1 MRQAHEGQHPLS
13 LPLSYTI
20 MAVWACH
27 CHSPLH
33 LSGNMTIPI
42 REAETARYATQV
54 GTLSAYCQYTVCTK
68 SGTRSANIRHK
79 SQQTISKQSAQNP
92 ANCQQTFST
101 KVGIQSANGTPCG
114 SKHIPT
120 EAQMQIEGSILLPVT
135 GWEMEPQNIQLKT

>member
-54 GTLSAYCQYTVCTK
+54 GILSAYCQYTISTKVCK
-68 SGTRSANIRHK
+68 RSANIQHK
-79 SQQTISKQSAQNP
+79 SRHTVSIRHTMWQQAYP
-92 ANCQQTFST
+92 HRGADANR
-101 KVGIQSANGTPCG
+101 GLHP
-114 SKHIPT
+114 PT
-120 EAQMQIEGSILLPVT
+120 CHRLGDGAS
-135 GWEMEPQNIQLKT
+135 

>member
-54 GTLSAYCQYTVCTK
+54 GK
-68 SGTRSANIRHK
+68 RSANIRHK
-79 SQQTISKQSAQNP
+79 SRHTVSKQSAYSQHT
-92 ANCQQTFST
+92 AHH
-101 KVGIQSANGTPCG
+101 VA
-114 SKHIPT
+114 
-120 EAQMQIEGSILLPVT
+120 ASIS
-135 GWEMEPQNIQLKT
+135 PQRRRCK

>member
-54 GTLSAYCQYTVCTK
+54 GILSVY
-68 SGTRSANIRHK
+68 
-79 SQQTISKQSAQNP
+79 
-92 ANCQQTFST
+92 
-101 KVGIQSANGTPCG
+101 GTPCG

>member
-42 REAETARYATQV
+42 REAETARLQDMPRKSANGQQTV
-54 GTLSAYCQYTVCTK
+54 GTKVSK
-68 SGTRSANIRHK
+68 RSANG
-79 SQQTISKQSAQNP
+79 QQAV
-92 ANCQQTFST
+92 ST
-101 KVGIQSANGTPCG
+101 KVGIQSAHGTPCG

>member
-54 GTLSAYCQYTVCTK
+54 GKLSAYSQYTISTK
-68 SGTRSANIRHK
+68 VGTRSANIRHK
-79 SQQTISKQSAQNP
+79 SRHTVSKHSAQKS
-92 ANCQQTFST
+92 AYCQYTAHH
-101 KVGIQSANGTPCG
+101 VA
-114 SKHIPT
+114 
-120 EAQMQIEGSILLPVT
+120 ASIS
-135 GWEMEPQNIQLKT
+135 PQRRRYK

>member
-54 GTLSAYCQYTVCTK
+54 GILSAYCQYT
-68 SGTRSANIRHK
+68 
-79 SQQTISKQSAQNP
+79 
-92 ANCQQTFST
+92 FST
-101 KVGIQSANGTPCG
+101 KVGKRSANIQHKSRHTVSTRHTMWQQAYPHRGADANRGLHP
-114 SKHIPT
+114 PT
-120 EAQMQIEGSILLPVT
+120 CHRLGDGASEYST
-135 GWEMEPQNIQLKT
+135 KNLKTL

>member
-54 GTLSAYCQYTVCTK
+54 GK
-68 SGTRSANIRHK
+68 RSANIRHK
-79 SQQTISKQSAQNP
+79 SQQTVGKRSANG
-92 ANCQQTFST
+92 QQTFGT
-101 KVGIQSANGTPCG
+101 KVGTLSVYGTPCG
-114 SKHIPT
+114 TKHIPT

>member
-54 GTLSAYCQYTVCTK
+54 GTLSAYSQYK
-68 SGTRSANIRHK
+68 
-79 SQQTISKQSAQNP
+79 SAQKS
-92 ANCQQTFST
+92 AHGQQTFST
-101 KVGIQSANGTPCG
+101 KVGILSVYGTPCG

>member
-33 LSGNMTIPI
+33 LSGNMTTPI

-54 GTLSAYCQYTVCTK
+54 GTLSAYCQ
-68 SGTRSANIRHK
+68 H
-79 SQQTISKQSAQNP
+79 
-92 ANCQQTFST
+92 TFGT
-101 KVGIQSANGTPCG
+101 KVGILSVYGTPCG

-135 GWEMEPQNIQLKT
+135 GWEMEPHNIQLKT

>member
-20 MAVWACH
+20 MAVWACP

-54 GTLSAYCQYTVCTK
+54 GK
-68 SGTRSANIRHK
+68 RSANIRHK
-79 SQQTISKQSAQNP
+79 SRQTVSKRSANI
-92 ANCQQTFST
+92 QQTFST
-101 KVGIQSANGTPCG
+101 KVGILSVYGTPCG

-135 GWEMEPQNIQLKT
+135 GWEMEPHNIQLKT

>member
-68 SGTRSANIRHK
+68 SGTNG
-79 SQQTISKQSAQNP
+79 
-92 ANCQQTFST
+92 QQTFGT
-101 KVGIQSANGTPCG
+101 KVGILSVYGTPCG

>member
-54 GTLSAYCQYTVCTK
+54 GK
-68 SGTRSANIRHK
+68 RSANIRHK
-79 SQQTISKQSAQNP
+79 SQH
-92 ANCQQTFST
+92 TFGT
-101 KVGIQSANGTPCG
+101 KVGILSVYGTPCG

>member
-42 REAETARYATQV
+42 REAETARYAMQV
-54 GTLSAYCQYTVCTK
+54 C
-68 SGTRSANIRHK
+68 TRSANIQHKIRLTVSIRHTMW
-79 SQQTISKQSAQNP
+79 QQAYP
-92 ANCQQTFST
+92 HRGADANR
-101 KVGIQSANGTPCG
+101 GLHP
-114 SKHIPT
+114 PT
-120 EAQMQIEGSILLPVT
+120 CHRLGDGAS
-135 GWEMEPQNIQLKT
+135 

>member
-54 GTLSAYCQYTVCTK
+54 GK
-68 SGTRSANIRHK
+68 RSANIRHK
-79 SQQTISKQSAQNP
+79 SQQTISKHSAQKS
-92 ANCQQTFST
+92 ANGQQTFST
-101 KVGIQSANGTPCG
+101 KAGILSVYGTPCG

>member
-54 GTLSAYCQYTVCTK
+54 GTLSA
-68 SGTRSANIRHK
+68 
-79 SQQTISKQSAQNP
+79 
-92 ANCQQTFST
+92 NCQQTFGT
-101 KVGIQSANGTPCG
+101 KSGILSVYGTPCG

-135 GWEMEPQNIQLKT
+135 GWEMEPHNIQLKT

>member
-20 MAVWACH
+20 MAVYACP

-54 GTLSAYCQYTVCTK
+54 GTLSAYSQYKSANIQQTVSKHSAQKSAYCQYTAHHVAA
-68 SGTRSANIRHK
+68 S
-79 SQQTISKQSAQNP
+79 IS
-92 ANCQQTFST
+92 
-101 KVGIQSANGTPCG
+101 
-114 SKHIPT
+114 
-120 EAQMQIEGSILLPVT
+120 
-135 GWEMEPQNIQLKT
+135 PQRRRCK

>member
-54 GTLSAYCQYTVCTK
+54 GTLSAYCQYTFSTK
-68 SGTRSANIRHK
+68 SGKRSANIQHK
-79 SQQTISKQSAQNP
+79 SRHTVSIRHTMWQQAYP
-92 ANCQQTFST
+92 HRGADANRGLHPPTCHRLGDGASEYST
-101 KVGIQSANGTPCG
+101 KN
-114 SKHIPT
+114 
-120 EAQMQIEGSILLPVT
+120 
-135 GWEMEPQNIQLKT
+135 LKTL

>member
-54 GTLSAYCQYTVCTK
+54 GTLSAYSQYK
-68 SGTRSANIRHK
+68 
-79 SQQTISKQSAQNP
+79 SAQNP
-92 ANCQQTFST
+92 ANGQQTFST
-101 KVGIQSANGTPCG
+101 KSGILSAHGTPCG

>member
-68 SGTRSANIRHK
+68 SGTNG
-79 SQQTISKQSAQNP
+79 
-92 ANCQQTFST
+92 QQTFGT
-101 KVGIQSANGTPCG
+101 TVGIQSANGTPCG

>member
-42 REAETARYATQV
+42 REAETAYATQV
-54 GTLSAYCQYTVCTK
+54 
-68 SGTRSANIRHK
+68 
-79 SQQTISKQSAQNP
+79 
-92 ANCQQTFST
+92 ST
-101 KVGIQSANGTPCG
+101 KVGKRSAHGTPCG

-135 GWEMEPQNIQLKT
+135 GWEMEPHNIQLKT

>member
-33 LSGNMTIPI
+33 LSSNMTIPI

-54 GTLSAYCQYTVCTK
+54 GTLSAYCQYTACTK
-68 SGTRSANIRHK
+68 SGTNG
-79 SQQTISKQSAQNP
+79 
-92 ANCQQTFST
+92 QQTFGT
-101 KVGIQSANGTPCG
+101 KVGILSVYGTPCG

-135 GWEMEPQNIQLKT
+135 GWGMEPHNIQLKT

>member
-20 MAVWACH
+20 MAVWACP

-54 GTLSAYCQYTVCTK
+54 GKLSAYCQYTVCTK
-68 SGTRSANIRHK
+68 SGTRSANIQHK
-79 SQQTISKQSAQNP
+79 SRHTVSIRHTMWQQAYP
-92 ANCQQTFST
+92 HRGADANRGLHPPTCHRLGDGASEYST
-101 KVGIQSANGTPCG
+101 KN
-114 SKHIPT
+114 
-120 EAQMQIEGSILLPVT
+120 
-135 GWEMEPQNIQLKT
+135 LKTL

>member
-20 MAVWACH
+20 MAVWACPS
-27 CHSPLH
+27 HSPLH

-42 REAETARYATQV
+42 READTARYATQV
-54 GTLSAYCQYTVCTK
+54 GTLSAYCQYTVCK
-68 SGTRSANIRHK
+68 KSANG
-79 SQQTISKQSAQNP
+79 
-92 ANCQQTFST
+92 QQTFGT
-101 KVGIQSANGTPCG
+101 KVGILSVYGTPCG

>member
-68 SGTRSANIRHK
+68 SGTNG
-79 SQQTISKQSAQNP
+79 
-92 ANCQQTFST
+92 QQTFGT
-101 KVGIQSANGTPCG
+101 KVGIQSVYGTPCG

>member
-54 GTLSAYCQYTVCTK
+54 GIISAYCQYTVCTK
-68 SGTRSANIRHK
+68 SGTQSASSQHKSRHTVSIRHTMW
-79 SQQTISKQSAQNP
+79 QQAYP
-92 ANCQQTFST
+92 HRGADANRGLHPPTCHRLGDGASEYST
-101 KVGIQSANGTPCG
+101 KN
-114 SKHIPT
+114 
-120 EAQMQIEGSILLPVT
+120 
-135 GWEMEPQNIQLKT
+135 LKTL

>member
-42 REAETARYATQV
+42 REAETARYGTQV
-54 GTLSAYCQYTVCTK
+54 SK
-68 SGTRSANIRHK
+68 RSANIRHK
-79 SQQTISKQSAQNP
+79 SQQTI
-92 ANCQQTFST
+92 CT
-101 KVGIQSANGTPCG
+101 KVGIQSAHGTPCG

-135 GWEMEPQNIQLKT
+135 GWGMEPQNIQLKT

>member
-20 MAVWACH
+20 MAVWACP

-54 GTLSAYCQYTVCTK
+54 GTLSAYCQYTVCK
-68 SGTRSANIRHK
+68 NPAQKSANIRHK
-79 SQQTISKQSAQNP
+79 SQQTI
-92 ANCQQTFST
+92 CT
-101 KVGIQSANGTPCG
+101 KVGILSVYGTPCG

>member
-33 LSGNMTIPI
+33 LSGNMTTHI

-54 GTLSAYCQYTVCTK
+54 GK
-68 SGTRSANIRHK
+68 RSAHG
-79 SQQTISKQSAQNP
+79 
-92 ANCQQTFST
+92 QQTFST
-101 KVGIQSANGTPCG
+101 KVGIQSVYGTPCG

>member
-54 GTLSAYCQYTVCTK
+54 
-68 SGTRSANIRHK
+68 
-79 SQQTISKQSAQNP
+79 
-92 ANCQQTFST
+92 ST
-101 KVGIQSANGTPCG
+101 KVGILSVYGTPCG

>member
-54 GTLSAYCQYTVCTK
+54 GK
-68 SGTRSANIRHK
+68 RSANSRHKIRH
-79 SQQTISKQSAQNP
+79 TVSKHSAQ
-92 ANCQQTFST
+92 
-101 KVGIQSANGTPCG
+101 KSAYSQHTA
-114 SKHIPT
+114 HHV
-120 EAQMQIEGSILLPVT
+120 AASIS
-135 GWEMEPQNIQLKT
+135 PQRRRCK

>member
-42 REAETARYATQV
+42 REAETARYATLV
-54 GTLSAYCQYTVCTK
+54 GK
-68 SGTRSANIRHK
+68 RSANIWNK
-79 SQQTISKQSAQNP
+79 SRQTVSKHSANG
-92 ANCQQTFST
+92 QQTFST
-101 KVGIQSANGTPCG
+101 KVGILSVYGTPCG

>member
-68 SGTRSANIRHK
+68 SGTK
-79 SQQTISKQSAQNP
+79 VSKHSAQ
-92 ANCQQTFST
+92 
-101 KVGIQSANGTPCG
+101 KSAYSQHTA
-114 SKHIPT
+114 HHV
-120 EAQMQIEGSILLPVT
+120 AASIS
-135 GWEMEPQNIQLKT
+135 PQRRRCK

>member
-54 GTLSAYCQYTVCTK
+54 GTLSANCQYTVRTK
-68 SGTRSANIRHK
+68 SGILSANIQHK
-79 SQQTISKQSAQNP
+79 SRHTVSIRHTMWQQAYP
-92 ANCQQTFST
+92 HRGADANRGLHPPTCHRLGDGASEYST
-101 KVGIQSANGTPCG
+101 KN
-114 SKHIPT
+114 
-120 EAQMQIEGSILLPVT
+120 
-135 GWEMEPQNIQLKT
+135 LKTL

>member
-27 CHSPLH
+27 CHSPPH
-33 LSGNMTIPI
+33 LSGNMTTPI

-54 GTLSAYCQYTVCTK
+54 GK
-68 SGTRSANIRHK
+68 RSANG
-79 SQQTISKQSAQNP
+79 
-92 ANCQQTFST
+92 QQTFST
-101 KVGIQSANGTPCG
+101 KVGILSANGTPCG

>member
-54 GTLSAYCQYTVCTK
+54 GILSAYCQYTVCTK
-68 SGTRSANIRHK
+68 SGILSAHI
-79 SQQTISKQSAQNP
+79 
-92 ANCQQTFST
+92 QQTFST
-101 KVGIQSANGTPCG
+101 KSGILSVYGTPCG

>member
-42 REAETARYATQV
+42 REAETARYAPQV
-54 GTLSAYCQYTVCTK
+54 GTLSAYCQYK
-68 SGTRSANIRHK
+68 SAQKSANI
-79 SQQTISKQSAQNP
+79 
-92 ANCQQTFST
+92 QQTFST
-101 KVGIQSANGTPCG
+101 KVGILSVYVTPCG